1 MNRRARAIAA
11 VSVVAVITIAIL
23 IGVIRIAL
31 SPNPEPISKED
42 AYYVEPT
49 VTEGVKEGD
58 AYDYETIEP
67 TTLQGKEVTPDEII
81 EKYVPLAERA
91 AREYVSQSTTESGE
105 ERTTRL
111 QKVFH
116 DDSSII
122 YSTPP
127 NVDKSDSTNTTSR
140 PTILY
145 NEWEIAGNTI
155 ITTVYM
161 RIDTI
166 KNSTKE
172 RVSQVYQVYDVVLT
186 EQNGVYKAKNI
197 NFSNKPV
204 VIGQ

>member
-1 MNRRARAIAA
+1 MNRRAIAT
-11 VSVVAVITIAIL
+11 VSVSAVITIAIL
-23 IGVIRIAL
+23 VGIINILL
-31 SPNPEPISKED
+31 SPNPEPISKEE

-67 TTLQGKEVTPDEII
+67 TTIQGKEVTPDEVIDT
-81 EKYVPLAERA
+81 YVPIAEKA
-91 AREYVSQSTTESGE
+91 AREYVSQSTAESGE
-105 ERTTRL
+105 ERITRL
-111 QKVFH
+111 LKVFH

-127 NVDKSDSTNTTSR
+127 NVDKSGSTNTTSK

-145 NEWEIAGNTI
+145 NEWDIAGDTI

-161 RIDTI
+161 RVDTI
-166 KNSTKE
+166 KNNTKE
-172 RVSQVYQVYDVVLT
+172 KVSQVYQVYDVVLT

-197 NFSNKPV
+197 SFSNKPV